1 MIMGVAE
8 FERLFRLAA
17 SLDVDK
23 DDLKRLSDF
32 VRDTL
37 HDLLL
42 MGERTAKANGRD
54 VILDI
59 DVPITKGLQEL
70 IQEFEAT
77 EVAPKLEPILDQ
89 LVHISR
95 LHLGFSEELQAL
107 IPKLAGALTMAVAR
121 TMKALD
127 PELKNPQTE
136 HWERTATIFKLLL

>member
-54 VILDI
+54 V
-59 DVPITKGLQEL
+59 
-70 IQEFEAT
+70 
-77 EVAPKLEPILDQ
+77 KLEPILDQ
-89 LVHISR
+89 LVHLSR

-127 PELKNPQTE
+127 PGLKNPQTE
-136 HWERTATIFKLLL
+136 HWERTAAIFKLLL

>member
-59 DVPITKGLQEL
+59 DVPITKGLQER

-89 LVHISR
+89 LVHLSR

-127 PELKNPQTE
+127 PGLKNPQTE
-136 HWERTATIFKLLL
+136 HWERTAAIFKLLL